1 MHAIE
6 FSSETGWRG
15 RLRSL
20 CVGGDSGCLG
30 VILTVTTQSPN
41 IYEALAIFMDTV
53 LGVGILVGLSPW
65 RVQPNGEQ

>member
-1 MHAIE
+1 MLLSFLQKVDGE
-6 FSSETGWRG
+6 EDSD
-15 RLRSL
+15 L

-53 LGVGILVGLSPW
+53 LDVGILVGPSPW